1 MMFSSLF
8 SRLFCEELSML
19 LTRHLDA
26 NATLVSL
33 IQPLT
38 TRDGFTPTTLP
49 GVQILRASCDLARGP
64 QIYEPSLV
72 IIAQGSKLA
81 YLGSRTLEYG
91 AGHYLI
97 QALPVPFECET
108 FSAPDGPMLGISIA
122 IDRVLLGELVLAM
135 GLASGRC
142 IAAQTPESM
151 TSAVLDDA
159 MRGCVERLLRCLH
172 DPLESQVMGRARLR
186 ELLFV
191 ALRGPQADVLRALVE
206 QQGQFARIAA
216 SLSHLHAH
224 YTEPLNVE
232 ALASCANMSAST
244 FHEHFKRCT
253 LLSPVQYLKRL
264 RLLKAQ
270 RLLQGEGLG
279 VAQVA
284 HRVGYQSTSQF
295 SREYKRYFERNP
307 GDERAA

>member
-1 MMFSSLF
+1 
-8 SRLFCEELSML
+8 ML

-26 NATLVSL
+26 NATLVAL
-33 IQPLT
+33 LAPLA
-38 TRDGFTPTTLP
+38 TRDGFIPTAVP
-49 GVQILRASCDLARGP
+49 GVQLLRASRDVARGP
-64 QIYEPSLV
+64 QIYEPSLM
-72 IIAQGSKLA
+72 IIVQGSKLA
-81 YLGSRTLEYG
+81 YLGPRTLEYG

-108 FSAPDGPMLGISIA
+108 FASADAPLLGLAIG
-122 IDRVLLGELVLAM
+122 IDRAVLGELVLAM
-135 GLASGRC
+135 GRDEGGPV
-142 IAAQTPESM
+142 AAQTLESM
-151 TSAVLDDA
+151 SSAVLDDT

-172 DPLESQVMGRARLR
+172 DPLECQVMGSARLR

-206 QQGQFARIAA
+206 QQGQFARVAA
-216 SLSHLHAH
+216 SLSHLHEH
-224 YTEPLNVE
+224 YAEPLNVE
-232 ALASCANMSAST
+232 TLARYANMSAST
-244 FHEHFKRCT
+244 FHEHFKRST

-270 RLLQGEGLG
+270 QLLVAEGMG
-279 VAQVA
+279 VAQAA

-307 GDERAA
+307 GAERVAS

>member
-1 MMFSSLF
+1 MPFSVTFLKIPP
-8 SRLFCEELSML
+8 MQ

-33 IQPLT
+33 IEPLALG
-38 TRDGFTPTTLP
+38 DGYSQTGLP
-49 GVQILRASCDLARGP
+49 GVQVLRASCDVARGP
-64 QIYEPSLV
+64 HIYEPSLM

-81 YLGSRTLEYG
+81 FLGPRTMEYG

-108 FSAPDGPMLGISIA
+108 FALPDAPLLGVSVA

-135 GLASGRC
+135 GLAPGRH
-142 IAAQTPESM
+142 IPAQTPESM
-151 TSAVLDDA
+151 TSVVLDDD

-172 DPLESQVMGRARLR
+172 DPLERQILGPARVR
-186 ELLFV
+186 ELLFT

-206 QQGQFARIAA
+206 QQGQFARVAA
-216 SLSHLHAH
+216 SISHLHAH

-232 ALASCANMSAST
+232 TLASCANMSVSS
-244 FHEHFKRCT
+244 FHEHFKRST

-270 RLLQGEGLG
+270 TLLVAEGLG

-295 SREYKRYFERNP
+295 SREYKRYFERSP
-307 GDERAA
+307 GDERVA

>member
-1 MMFSSLF
+1 
-8 SRLFCEELSML
+8 ML

-33 IQPLT
+33 IEPLS
-38 TRDGFTPTTLP
+38 TRDGFVPTALP
-49 GVQILRASCDLARGP
+49 GVQVLRATCDVARGP

-81 YLGSRTLEYG
+81 YLGPRTLEYG

-108 FSAPDGPMLGISIA
+108 FAAPNGPMLGVSVA
-122 IDRVLLGELVLAM
+122 IDRVMLGELVMAM
-135 GLASGRC
+135 GLVPGRH
-142 IAAQTPESM
+142 IPAQTPESM

-172 DPLESQVMGRARLR
+172 DPLECQIMGQARLR

-191 ALRGPQADVLRALVE
+191 ALRGPQTDVLRALVE

-232 ALASCANMSAST
+232 TLASCANMSAST
-244 FHEHFKRCT
+244 FHEHFKRST

-264 RLLKAQ
+264 RLLRAQ
-270 RLLQGEGLG
+270 QLLVGEGMG

-295 SREYKRYFERNP
+295 SREYKRYFERSP
-307 GDERAA
+307 GEERAA

>member
-1 MMFSSLF
+1 
-8 SRLFCEELSML
+8 ML

-26 NATLVSL
+26 NAALVSL
-33 IQPLT
+33 IEPLA
-38 TRDGFTPTTLP
+38 TRDGFIPTRLP
-49 GVQILRASCDLARGP
+49 GVQVLRCSQDIARGP
-64 QIYEPSLV
+64 QLYEPSLV

-81 YLGSRTLEYG
+81 YLGPRTLEYG

-108 FSAPDGPMLGISIA
+108 YAMPDAPLLGISVA
-122 IDRVLLGELVLAM
+122 IDRALLGELVLAM
-135 GLASGRC
+135 GLMPGRSL
-142 IAAQTPESM
+142 AAQTPESM
-151 TSAVLDDA
+151 TSAVLDGA
-159 MRGCVERLLRCLH
+159 MRGCVERLLQCLH
-172 DPLESQVMGRARLR
+172 DPLECQVMGQARLR

-216 SLSHLHAH
+216 ALSHLHTH
-224 YTEPLNVE
+224 FTEPLNVE
-232 ALASCANMSAST
+232 TLASCANMSAST
-244 FHEHFKRCT
+244 FHEHFKRST

-270 RLLQGEGLG
+270 RLLLSEGLG

-284 HRVGYQSTSQF
+284 HQVGYQSSSQF

-307 GDERAA
+307 GEERAA

>member
-1 MMFSSLF
+1 
-8 SRLFCEELSML
+8 ML

-26 NATLVSL
+26 NATLVAL
-33 IQPLT
+33 LAPLA
-38 TRDGFTPTTLP
+38 TRDGFIPTAVP
-49 GVQILRASCDLARGP
+49 GVQLLRASRDVARGP
-64 QIYEPSLV
+64 QIYEPSLM
-72 IIAQGSKLA
+72 IIVQGSKLA
-81 YLGSRTLEYG
+81 YLGPRTLEYG

-108 FSAPDGPMLGISIA
+108 FASADAPLLGLAIG
-122 IDRVLLGELVLAM
+122 IDRAVLGELVLAM
-135 GLASGRC
+135 GRDEGGPV
-142 IAAQTPESM
+142 AAQTLESM
-151 TSAVLDDA
+151 SSAVLDDS

-172 DPLESQVMGRARLR
+172 DPLECQVMGSARLR

-206 QQGQFARIAA
+206 QQGQFARVAA
-216 SLSHLHAH
+216 SLSHLHEH
-224 YTEPLNVE
+224 YAEPLNVE
-232 ALASCANMSAST
+232 TLARYANMSAST
-244 FHEHFKRCT
+244 FHEHFKRST

-270 RLLQGEGLG
+270 QLLVAEGMG
-279 VAQVA
+279 VAQAA

-307 GDERAA
+307 GAERVAS

>member
-1 MMFSSLF
+1 
-8 SRLFCEELSML
+8 ML

-33 IQPLT
+33 IQPLAS
-38 TRDGFTPTTLP
+38 RDGFVATALP
-49 GVQILRASCDLARGP
+49 GVQVLRASCDVARGP
-64 QIYEPSLV
+64 QIYEPSLM
-72 IIAQGSKLA
+72 IIVQGSKLA
-81 YLGSRTLEYG
+81 YLGTRTLEYG

-97 QALPVPFECET
+97 QALSVPFECET
-108 FSAPDGPMLGISIA
+108 FALPNAPLLGISIA
-122 IDRVLLGELVLAM
+122 IDRAVLSELVLAM
-135 GLASGRC
+135 GIAEGRAAS
-142 IAAQTPESM
+142 AQTLESM
-151 TSAVLDDA
+151 TSAVLDDV

-172 DPLESQVMGRARLR
+172 DPLECKVMGASRVR
-186 ELLFV
+186 ELLFA
-191 ALRGPQADVLRALVE
+191 ALRGPQADALRALVE
-206 QQGQFARIAA
+206 QQGQFARVAA
-216 SLSHLHAH
+216 SLNHLHEH

-232 ALASCANMSAST
+232 TLARCANMSTST
-244 FHEHFKRCT
+244 FHEHFKRST

-270 RLLQGEGLG
+270 QLLVGEGLG

-307 GDERAA
+307 GDERAVAL

>member
-1 MMFSSLF
+1 
-8 SRLFCEELSML
+8 ML

-33 IQPLT
+33 IQPLAS
-38 TRDGFTPTTLP
+38 RDGFVATALP
-49 GVQILRASCDLARGP
+49 GVQVLRASCDVARGP
-64 QIYEPSLV
+64 QIYEPSLM

-81 YLGSRTLEYG
+81 YLGTRTLEYG

-97 QALPVPFECET
+97 QALSVPFECET
-108 FSAPDGPMLGISIA
+108 FALPDAPLLGVSIA
-122 IDRVLLGELVLAM
+122 IDRAVLSELVLAM
-135 GLASGRC
+135 GVTEGRAAS
-142 IAAQTPESM
+142 AQTLESM

-172 DPLESQVMGRARLR
+172 DPLECKVMGPSRVR
-186 ELLFV
+186 ELLFA
-191 ALRGPQADVLRALVE
+191 ALRGSQADALRALVE
-206 QQGQFARIAA
+206 QQGQFARVAA
-216 SLSHLHAH
+216 SLNHLHEH

-232 ALASCANMSAST
+232 TLARCANMSTST
-244 FHEHFKRCT
+244 FHEHFKRST

-270 RLLQGEGLG
+270 QLLLGEGLG

-307 GDERAA
+307 GEERAA

>member
-1 MMFSSLF
+1 MF
-8 SRLFCEELSML
+8 

-26 NATLVSL
+26 NAALVSL
-33 IQPLT
+33 IEPLA
-38 TRDGFTPTTLP
+38 TRDGFIPTRLP
-49 GVQILRASCDLARGP
+49 GVQVLRCSQDIARGP
-64 QIYEPSLV
+64 QLYEPSLV

-81 YLGSRTLEYG
+81 YLGPRTLEYG

-108 FSAPDGPMLGISIA
+108 YAMPDAPLLGISVA
-122 IDRVLLGELVLAM
+122 IDRALLGELVLAM
-135 GLASGRC
+135 GLMPGRSL
-142 IAAQTPESM
+142 AAQTPESM
-151 TSAVLDDA
+151 TSAVLDGA
-159 MRGCVERLLRCLH
+159 MRGCVERLLQCLH
-172 DPLESQVMGRARLR
+172 DPLECQVMGQARLR
-186 ELLFV
+186 ELLFA

-216 SLSHLHAH
+216 ALSHLHAH
-224 YTEPLNVE
+224 FTEPLNVE
-232 ALASCANMSAST
+232 TLASCANMSAST
-244 FHEHFKRCT
+244 FHEHFKRST

-270 RLLQGEGLG
+270 RLLLSEGLG

-284 HRVGYQSTSQF
+284 HQVGYQSSSQF

-307 GDERAA
+307 GEERAA

>member
-1 MMFSSLF
+1 
-8 SRLFCEELSML
+8 ML

-26 NATLVSL
+26 NATLVAL
-33 IQPLT
+33 LAPLA
-38 TRDGFTPTTLP
+38 TRDGFIPTAVP
-49 GVQILRASCDLARGP
+49 GVQLLRASRDVARGP
-64 QIYEPSLV
+64 QIYEPSLMV
-72 IIAQGSKLA
+72 IVQGSKLA
-81 YLGSRTLEYG
+81 YLGPRTLEYG

-108 FSAPDGPMLGISIA
+108 FASADAPLLGLAIG
-122 IDRVLLGELVLAM
+122 IDRAVLGELVLAM
-135 GLASGRC
+135 GRDEGGPV
-142 IAAQTPESM
+142 AAQTLESM
-151 TSAVLDDA
+151 SSAVLDDS

-172 DPLESQVMGRARLR
+172 DPLECQVMGSARLR

-206 QQGQFARIAA
+206 QQGQFARVAA
-216 SLSHLHAH
+216 SLSHLHEH
-224 YTEPLNVE
+224 YAEPLNVE
-232 ALASCANMSAST
+232 TLARYANMSAST
-244 FHEHFKRCT
+244 FHEHFKRST

-270 RLLQGEGLG
+270 QLLVAEGMG
-279 VAQVA
+279 VAQAA

-307 GDERAA
+307 GAERVAS

>member
-1 MMFSSLF
+1 
-8 SRLFCEELSML
+8 ML

-33 IQPLT
+33 IQPLAS
-38 TRDGFTPTTLP
+38 REGFVATALP
-49 GVQILRASCDLARGP
+49 GVKVLRASCDVARGP
-64 QIYEPSLV
+64 QIYEPSLM

-81 YLGSRTLEYG
+81 YLGTRTLEYG

-97 QALPVPFECET
+97 QALSVPFECET
-108 FSAPDGPMLGISIA
+108 FALPDAPLLGVSIA
-122 IDRVLLGELVLAM
+122 IDRAVLSELVLAM
-135 GLASGRC
+135 GVSEGRAAS
-142 IAAQTPESM
+142 AQTLESM
-151 TSAVLDDA
+151 TSAVLDDT

-172 DPLESQVMGRARLR
+172 DPLECKVMGPSRVR
-186 ELLFV
+186 ELLFA
-191 ALRGPQADVLRALVE
+191 ALRGPQADALRALVE
-206 QQGQFARIAA
+206 QQGQFARVAA
-216 SLSHLHAH
+216 SLNHLHEH

-232 ALASCANMSAST
+232 TLARCANMSTST
-244 FHEHFKRCT
+244 FHEHFKRST

-270 RLLQGEGLG
+270 QLLLGEGLG

-307 GDERAA
+307 GEERAA

>member
-1 MMFSSLF
+1 
-8 SRLFCEELSML
+8 ML

-26 NATLVSL
+26 NATLVAL
-33 IQPLT
+33 LAPLA
-38 TRDGFTPTTLP
+38 TRDGFIPTAVP
-49 GVQILRASCDLARGP
+49 GVQLLRASRDVARGP
-64 QIYEPSLV
+64 QIYEPSLMV
-72 IIAQGSKLA
+72 IVQGSKLA
-81 YLGSRTLEYG
+81 YLGPRTLEYG

-108 FSAPDGPMLGISIA
+108 FASADAPLLGLAIG
-122 IDRVLLGELVLAM
+122 IDRAVLGELVLAM
-135 GLASGRC
+135 GRDEGGPV
-142 IAAQTPESM
+142 AAQTLESM
-151 TSAVLDDA
+151 SSAVLDDT

-172 DPLESQVMGRARLR
+172 DPLECQVMGSARLR

-206 QQGQFARIAA
+206 QQGQFARVAA
-216 SLSHLHAH
+216 SLSHLHEH
-224 YTEPLNVE
+224 YAEPLNVE
-232 ALASCANMSAST
+232 TLARYANMSAST
-244 FHEHFKRCT
+244 FHEHFKRST

-270 RLLQGEGLG
+270 QLLVAEGMG
-279 VAQVA
+279 VAQAA

-307 GDERAA
+307 GAERVAS